1 MLTAADLRRP
11 PSAAAAV
18 GFHSIVELVAEAAPD
33 ALIVVDARG
42 RMTLVNAQMEHLFG
56 YPRGELLGQSVEIL
70 VPARLRSSHA
80 RLRSTYLD
88 DPTMRPMGNGLPLFG
103 RRKDG
108 SEFPAE
114 ISLAP
119 LATDDGT
126 LTIAIIR
133 DVSERQRIDDE
144 RIKLLARAQQARAEA
159 ERAIAV
165 RDQVLAAVSHDLK
178 APLTVISGRAQL
190 LAKQLQR
197 MNGAQSREHVE
208 SLREIHA
215 STQRMRVW
223 IDELVDVARLQVGQ
237 ELRLNRAQTDLV
249 ALARQA
255 AVEYQANGERHQL
268 RVEAAEPVLVG
279 DWDAERL
286 HRVLANL
293 VSNAIKYSPDGGEV
307 TIHVKRDDGM
317 AVVAVRDCGVGVP
330 PADLPH
336 LFEQFHRAGNVVG
349 RIAGTG
355 IGLAV
360 SRHIVEQHGGTIEVD
375 TLEGVGSTFTVRL
388 PLSSVG
394 DTRRPSA
401 GGMRDTPA
409 SA

>member
-1 MLTAADLRRP
+1 MLMPPDLRRP
-11 PSAAAAV
+11 TSETAAA
-18 GFHSIVELVAEAAPD
+18 GFHPSVESVAEAAPD

-42 RMTLVNAQMEHLFG
+42 RISLMNAQMERLFG

-70 VPARLRSSHA
+70 VPARLRSRHA
-80 RLRSTYLD
+80 RFRSTYLD
-88 DPTMRPMGNGLPLFG
+88 APTMRPMGSGLALFG

-114 ISLAP
+114 ISLSP
-119 LATDDGT
+119 LATDGGA

-144 RIKLLARAQQARAEA
+144 RIQLLARAQQARAEA

-197 MNGAQSREHVE
+197 INGAQSQEHVD
-208 SLREIHA
+208 SLREIHE
-215 STQRMRVW
+215 STRRMRVW

-237 ELRLNRAQTDLV
+237 ELRLNRAPTDLV
-249 ALARQA
+249 AVVRQA
-255 AVEYQANGERHQL
+255 AAEYTDNGEHHQL
-268 RVEAAEPVLVG
+268 RIEASESALVG

-293 VSNAIKYSPDGGEV
+293 INNAIKYSPDGGEV
-307 TIHVKRDDGM
+307 TIHIERDEGV
-317 AVVAVRDCGVGVP
+317 AAIAVRDCGVGIP

-336 LFEQFHRAGNVVG
+336 VFEQFHRAGNVVG

-355 IGLAV
+355 IGLAI
-360 SRHIVEQHGGTIEVD
+360 SRHIVEQHGGSIEVD
-375 TLEGVGSTFTVRL
+375 TREGFGSTFTVRL
-388 PLSSVG
+388 PMSSAN
-394 DTRRPSA
+394 DPRRHP
-401 GGMRDTPA
+401 PA
-409 SA
+409 A